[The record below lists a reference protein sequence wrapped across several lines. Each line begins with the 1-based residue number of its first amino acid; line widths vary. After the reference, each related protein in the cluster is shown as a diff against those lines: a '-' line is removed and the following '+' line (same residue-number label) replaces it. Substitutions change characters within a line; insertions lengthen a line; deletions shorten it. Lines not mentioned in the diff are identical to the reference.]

1 VIADRL
7 LSVLGCLFG
16 AAGIVLMAL
25 AAHGRWTEIN
35 YAAVMVLA
43 HAPVLLG
50 VAMAIRLELLRAVL
64 ARPAAFV
71 LALAVALFSADVAL
85 HAITGDHL
93 FPMAAPIG
101 GTVSIIAWLMLAV
114 SALMAKGK

>member
-25 AAHGRWTEIN
+25 AAHGRWPEIN
-35 YAAVMVLA
+35 YAAVMVL
-43 HAPVLLG
+43 
-50 VAMAIRLELLRAVL
+50 AMAIRLELLRAVL

-85 HAITGDHL
+85 HAITGDRL
-93 FPMAAPIG
+93 FSMAAPIG

-114 SALMAKGK
+114 SAAMARAN

>member
-1 VIADRL
+1 MIADRL
-7 LSVLGCLFG
+7 LTLIGCLFG

-25 AAHGRWTEIN
+25 AAHGRWPEIN

-50 VAMAIRLELLRAVL
+50 IAVAIRLGLLRDLV

-71 LALAVALFSADVAL
+71 LAAAVALFSGDVAL
-85 HAITGDHL
+85 HAVTEGHL
-93 FPMAAPIG
+93 FPMAAPTG
-101 GTVSIIAWLMLAV
+101 GTVSILAWLMLAL
-114 SALMAKGK
+114 SAAMAR

>member
-1 VIADRL
+1 MIADRL
-7 LSVLGCLFG
+7 LTLIGCLFG

-25 AAHGRWTEIN
+25 AAHGRWPEIN

-50 VAMAIRLELLRAVL
+50 IAVAIRLGLLRDLV

-71 LALAVALFSADVAL
+71 LAAAVALFSGDVAL
-85 HAITGDHL
+85 HAVTEGHL
-93 FPMAAPIG
+93 FPMAAPTG
-101 GTVSIIAWLMLAV
+101 GTVSILAWLMLAV
-114 SALMAKGK
+114 SAAMAR

>member
-1 VIADRL
+1 MADRIL
-7 LSVLGCLFG
+7 TVLGCLFG

-25 AAHGRWTEIN
+25 SAHGRWPEIN

-50 VAMAIRLELLRAVL
+50 IPVALRLGLLYGFL

-71 LALAVALFSADVAL
+71 LAAAVALFSADVAL
-85 HAITGDHL
+85 HAITHGHL
-93 FPMAAPIG
+93 FPMAAPTG
-101 GTVSIIAWLMLAV
+101 GTVSIAAWLMLAV
-114 SALMAKGK
+114 SAVMAKGE